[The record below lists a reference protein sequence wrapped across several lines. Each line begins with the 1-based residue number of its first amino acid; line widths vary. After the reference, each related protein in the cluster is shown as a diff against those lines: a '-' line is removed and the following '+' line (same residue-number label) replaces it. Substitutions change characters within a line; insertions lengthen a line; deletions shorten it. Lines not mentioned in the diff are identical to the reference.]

1 MRLRHRLLG
10 YFALAA
16 IASCAL
22 TVGIGVLLVRHQ
34 ISSQRMTTLETQ
46 ANELATFGG
55 VPGALGAGQHVYA
68 VGSGRARQLRPARA
82 AAVLAA
88 IPSYGDV
95 QGSATVLGRSI
106 LYAARSTTAGRVV
119 VIRSGNLAFSEWRPF
134 LWSLALAGLGGVLLA
149 AALSLLLARRLSGPI
164 GQLSAATRR
173 VARAEPGVAVP
184 VQGDDEIADLAQG
197 FNYMSGQLQSA
208 REAHQ
213 RFLESVSHELKTP
226 LTAIRGYAEA
236 LAEDAVDAPEGG
248 RVIVAESERLERL
261 VADLLELA
269 RFDRAGFSVRSEPI
283 DLAEIGRQAVER
295 HLPRARALS
304 VDLRTA
310 AVDGTGV
317 LGDADRALQVT
328 SNLIEN
334 ALRLT
339 PPGGSVVVEAGAGRL
354 SVRDMGPGLAAGD
367 IPHAFE
373 RFYLHDRYRSE
384 RPVGSGLGLAIV
396 KELAL
401 AMGGSVEA
409 AGSPGAGA
417 VFTLRLP
424 QDLRLNTDV
433 GTLEVAFDQTQE
445 GGGGC
450 SPRPAVHEAG
460 PSDHRGRP

>member
-1 MRLRHRLLG
+1 VRLRQRLLG
-10 YFALAA
+10 YFAVAA

-34 ISSQRMTTLETQ
+34 ISSQRMSALETQ

-55 VPGALGAGQHVYA
+55 VPGALGAGQHVYT
-68 VGSGRARQLRPARA
+68 VGTGRARRLRPARA
-82 AAVLAA
+82 AAVLQA
-88 IPSYGDV
+88 IPPSGDA
-95 QGSATVLGRSI
+95 QGNATVMGRSI
-106 LYAARSTTAGRVV
+106 LYAARSTATGRVV
-119 VIRSGNLAFSEWRPF
+119 LIRPGNLAFSEWRPF
-134 LWSLALAGLGGVLLA
+134 LWSLALAGLGGVVLA
-149 AALSLLLARRLSGPI
+149 AALSLLLARRLSRPI
-164 GQLSAATRR
+164 GELSAATSR

-184 VQGDDEIADLAQG
+184 IEGDDEIADLARG
-197 FNYMSGQLQSA
+197 FNDMSGQLQSA

-283 DLAEIGRQAVER
+283 DLGEIASQAVER

-304 VDLRTA
+304 VDLRSMA
-310 AVDGTGV
+310 AGATRAI
-317 LGDADRALQVT
+317 GDAGRTLQVA

-339 PPGGSVVVEAGAGRL
+339 PPGGSVVVEAGPGQL
-354 SVRDMGPGLAAGD
+354 SVRDTGPGLAADD
-367 IPHAFE
+367 IPRAFD

-396 KELAL
+396 KELAA

-417 VFTLRLP
+417 IFSLSLP
-424 QDLRLNTDV
+424 RLNTDV
-433 GTLEVAFDQTQE
+433 RTLEVALDQAQE
-445 GGGGC
+445 GGGGR
-450 SPRPAVHEAG
+450 SPRPAVHEVG
-460 PSDHRGRP
+460 SSDHGGRP